1 MSLVLVKIG
10 SSDILNLNQHLFET
24 VDGIDNHIYS
34 LIKKIVNIYIDLR
47 QYHICN
53 LSNQLMKNLGK
64 RQSLTKC
71 IINYGL

>member
-24 VDGIDNHIYS
+24 VDGIDNHI
-34 LIKKIVNIYIDLR
+34 
-47 QYHICN
+47 CN